1 MNRHTDFQ
9 EELPNSHLYFDGENE
24 ETTMKPNIWQRL
36 SRVTEGII
44 YVFCFLAVAK
54 MVWPEVERQEE
65 LNVEMAKLDIVLEE
79 RREHVGQLRQEH
91 ELLKNDREFLE
102 TVSRDRLNLMRDGEY
117 VIRIERG
124 EEAIA
129 N

>member
-1 MNRHTDFQ
+1 
-9 EELPNSHLYFDGENE
+9 
-24 ETTMKPNIWQRL
+24 MKPNIWQRL
-36 SRVTEGII
+36 SRVTEVII

-54 MVWPEVERQEE
+54 MFWPEVERQEE

-117 VIRIERG
+117 IIRIERG
-124 EEAIA
+124 DEDFAE
-129 N
+129 